1 MIGFPGGGG
10 GLSAERTAFGGALG
24 QNWKV
29 LDLFKDPEVEMELK
43 DAGAEVPWLGDQTM
57 PEARIEFVFYAKNM
71 ESCLNVF

>member
-1 MIGFPGGGG
+1 MVCRHKEQLLVEPWD
-10 GLSAERTAFGGALG
+10 
-24 QNWKV
+24 NWKM

-43 DAGAEVPWLGDQTM
+43 DAGAEVPWLGDHSM